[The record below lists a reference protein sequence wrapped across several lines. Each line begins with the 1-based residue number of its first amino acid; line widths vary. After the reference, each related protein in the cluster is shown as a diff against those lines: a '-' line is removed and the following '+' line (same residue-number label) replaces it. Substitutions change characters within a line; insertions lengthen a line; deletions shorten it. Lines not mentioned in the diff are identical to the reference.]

1 MSSIYSIEERLAKLE
16 KEMAEFFEEADQFI
30 RGKLGDMDFSYL
42 QDVEK
47 IKLKL
52 GIK

>member
-1 MSSIYSIEERLAKLE
+1 MTSIYTVEERLAKLE
-16 KEMAEFFEEADQFI
+16 KDMYEFFEEADQFI
-30 RGKLGDMDFSYL
+30 RKKLGDMDFSYL